1 VELRCYIHIV
11 KKRAWIPLFLVLI
24 VIVGSLL
31 QVSPAPQYSAS
42 MRFVVG
48 LQPEP
53 RTDGYYTYDRYYT
66 WLTAEYLIDDLAE
79 IVKSTAFALAV
90 REKALETGSWEDAEA
105 SIPTGAIQGA
115 TSSGKLHRILSVS
128 ISWPDA
134 SQLAGIAN
142 ATVAVL
148 REQAASFFSLSGSD
162 RIEIHLIDPPTISLV
177 GPGLTERLQIPIRIF
192 LALLAG
198 VALTFLLD
206 YLDETVRGK
215 EEVEA
220 LGIPILGEIP
230 APRRFTRRRSQRS
243 HKL

>member
-1 VELRCYIHIV
+1 VELRCYTHIV

-31 QVSPAPQYSAS
+31 QDSPAPQYSAS

-79 IVKSTAFALAV
+79 IVKSSVFAQAV
-90 REKALETGSWEDAEA
+90 REESLETGSWEDPEV

-115 TSSGKLHRILSVS
+115 TSSGKLHRILTVNIVWS
-128 ISWPDA
+128 DA

-148 REQAASFFSLSGSD
+148 REQAASFFALTGSD
-162 RIEIHLIDPPTISLV
+162 RIELHLIDPPTVGLI
-177 GPGLTERLQIPIRIF
+177 GPGLTQRLQIPIRIF

-206 YLDETVRGK
+206 YLDDTVRGK

-220 LGIPILGEIP
+220 LGIPVLGEIP
-230 APRRFTRRRSQRS
+230 ASHRFVRLSQRS
-243 HKL
+243 RKP

>member
-1 VELRCYIHIV
+1 VELRCYAHIV

-31 QVSPAPQYSAS
+31 QGSPAPQYSAS

-79 IVKSTAFALAV
+79 IVKSTAFAQAV
-90 REKALETGSWEDAEA
+90 RDKALGMGSWEDTDA
-105 SIPTGAIQGA
+105 SIPAGAIQGA
-115 TSSGKLHRILSVS
+115 TSSGKLHRILTVS
-128 ISWPDA
+128 IVWPDA

-148 REQAASFFSLSGSD
+148 REQAASFFALTGSD
-162 RIEIHLIDPPTISLV
+162 RIEIHLIDPPTVGLI
-177 GPGLTERLQIPIRIF
+177 GPGLTQRLQIPIRIF

-206 YLDETVRGK
+206 YLDDTVRGK

-220 LGIPILGEIP
+220 LGIPVLGEIP
-230 APRRFTRRRSQRS
+230 APRKFACFSQRS
-243 HKL
+243 RKP